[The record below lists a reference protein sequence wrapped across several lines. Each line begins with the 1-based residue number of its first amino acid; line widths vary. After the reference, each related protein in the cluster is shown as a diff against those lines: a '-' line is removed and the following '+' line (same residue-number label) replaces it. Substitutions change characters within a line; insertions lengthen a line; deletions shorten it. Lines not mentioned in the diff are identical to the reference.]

1 VKRIIKLL
9 ASGLGATS
17 LSVLLFGG
25 SPTAAAPVEKTS
37 TASFQA
43 PGKRLVLDYSPA
55 AHAQGARSNA
65 LAHGSHSSHSS
76 HSSHYSGR

>member
-25 SPTAAAPVEKTS
+25 SPAAAAPVEETS
-37 TASFQA
+37 TASFEA
-43 PGKRLVLDYSPA
+43 PVKRLVLDYSPI
-55 AHAQGARSNA
+55 AHTQGVRSNA
-65 LAHGSHSSHSS
+65 LAHHSHASHSSH
-76 HSSHYSGR
+76 HSHYSGR